1 MSSISRWLILLCI
14 VASLVACASPSATP
28 AAQPAAQPAS
38 GTSPDAILQ
47 VVAPSGSKGF
57 SLKELQALPATTIT
71 VDGKPQDG
79 PSVLEVLKTAG
90 VTDFKEITFTGTST
104 LTLSKEQV
112 TAEVILDFNNRGL
125 VKFAATSVPQANWP
139 KDISKIEVK

>member
-1 MSSISRWLILLCI
+1 MASIPRWLTIAGI
-14 VASLVACASPSATP
+14 VALLAACASPAAAPATP
-28 AAQPAAQPAS
+28 TAQPATTAS
-38 GTSPDAILQ
+38 ADALLQ
-47 VVAPSGSKGF
+47 VVGPNGANGF

-79 PSVLEVLKTAG
+79 PAVLEVLKAAG
-90 VTDFKEITFTGTST
+90 VTDFKELTISGTGTI
-104 LTLSKEQV
+104 TLSKEQV

-139 KDISKIEVK
+139 KDITRIEVK